1 MIDYKGQLNLGNAYI
16 GAEPT
21 ITANEVLRTAEADA
35 LAREISHQNPLIPE
49 QVAKAVLDNFCKAA
63 CELMAMGFA
72 IQLKNG
78 DDVAIRILPDIHVKG
93 GNINLARAKELD
105 PTVTELTLENAGELI
120 DKAGGVTCRV
130 RAIVQQKFTDLLN
143 LEGVKVQRTGVVEAP
158 YVQRKDG
165 EQSDEEPQQ
174 GGTQQGGTDNDG
186 QQQGGDNGG
195 GGDNH
200 NPIDT
205 GN

>member
-1 MIDYKGQLNLGNAYI
+1 MIDYKGQLNLGNEAF
-16 GAEPT
+16 GTERT

-49 QVAKAVLDNFCKAA
+49 QVAKAVLDNFCRAA

-158 YVQRKDG
+158 YVQRKDDD
-165 EQSDEEPQQ
+165 QSDEEPQQ
-174 GGTQQGGTDNDG
+174 GGTQQGGTDNGG